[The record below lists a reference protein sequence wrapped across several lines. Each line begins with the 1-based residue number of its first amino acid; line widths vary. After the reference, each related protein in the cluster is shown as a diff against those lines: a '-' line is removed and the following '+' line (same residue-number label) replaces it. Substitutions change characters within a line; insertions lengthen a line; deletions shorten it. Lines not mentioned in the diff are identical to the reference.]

1 MSVPCV
7 AFPHAAPRGRGT
19 THETSKPIQ
28 ISQKRQIHRIRCESD
43 TGLKK
48 SDVTPKLGIEAVFV
62 CKSSRLI
69 IFIKSAKIIFRDLS
83 GFYRTY
89 ARALRARAYV
99 RCGSAAFL
107 LRQRLAERALF
118 RRAAEACPGVLG
130 PPDGLRV
137 AVQGASVADPC
148 GPLLLRAV
156 SGPCTA
162 PGTQAGCTGPQRP
175 ARPAAGANAWGLPR
189 RRAVWSPKSGASRL

>member
-1 MSVPCV
+1 M
-7 AFPHAAPRGRGT
+7 
-19 THETSKPIQ
+19 
-28 ISQKRQIHRIRCESD
+28 
-43 TGLKK
+43 
-48 SDVTPKLGIEAVFV
+48 

-107 LRQRLAERALF
+107 LRQRLAERALS
-118 RRAAEACPGVLG
+118 RLAAEACPEVLG
-130 PPDGLRV
+130 PPDGLLV
-137 AVQGASVADPC
+137 AVQGASVAAPC

-156 SGPCTA
+156 FGPCTA
-162 PGTQAGCTGPQRP
+162 PGLGHSQAAEPKDLGPASAGGA
-175 ARPAAGANAWGLPR
+175 ARKAA
-189 RRAVWSPKSGASRL
+189 